1 MAGTTVKELVPNY
14 MDLLDQGL
22 SHDEIKGIAKAR
34 LTSAPSTQ
42 ESQKEDT
49 SLLDKTKQLSQDTM
63 TNPSFGAQVAKGLAN
78 SFIKTAEV
86 ADAIKVPNVFSALG
100 KMVLPEDKQSLAE
113 APKMPQRLIDLGES
127 LDEQKQ
133 KTSERFISPDRKVE
147 RDALNEENR
156 NAKGVMQNA
165 KVGIKQMWDSA
176 THPKEW
182 TVQGV
187 TEFATDPTN
196 ALSLGLG
203 NAMAKGVASPVL
215 KFLAGSAAGGSE
227 NAIIGAGTA
236 YARARA
242 EGKSEEEAQNI
253 AIQSAAG
260 GALVGSAL
268 GGAGGLASHVKP
280 NETPKNT
287 LKDAQSNEPKITDTM
302 DSAFNTLGETPKTEQ
317 STSQEPSY
325 PAVVKPVFDLVEAEL
340 KAHNDHI
347 ATQKFTDDMIQ
358 QGMIDPVMLR
368 QAIEQNISP
377 TPTDMQITQL
387 LNDGN
392 ALPPS
397 MSGARL
403 AVKLNNTIEVGEQT
417 PEAVYAKLKSAGAS
431 DELAS
436 KAAEAVQHKNPDIF
450 YAWYTKKL
458 EPMYKPN
465 DTIDANALPER
476 SLTQQSSIN
485 DAPLPPNKD
494 ILPHENTA
502 LTHES
507 APSDT
512 MPSSNMLH
520 DQSGESVAQK
530 ESLLSVLYPDET
542 KKINTALLLDKAE
555 ELAPKSDVLSLV
567 KYSKNGIASED
578 LGMFVKVDTLL
589 NHLAEKGDEGS
600 KRLEFSNYI
609 APTIQRPLLILH
621 TDDKYTFVK
630 PFKYEHFGE
639 EKLRRY
645 MVVTADKNGEL
656 KGVTSYPLENT
667 DLKNLIVKS
676 DEVISGGNYPDFL
689 PPRLESGASNDIL
702 PQKHFDDT
710 ISMHEPLD
718 GIENDI
724 TYKQA
729 YEAHLGTSLDPEKR
743 ANNRINGYI
752 ESLKS
757 DYDSLKPL
765 VTDGEK
771 LAQLNLRFSEYRET
785 SKALYSDL
793 LAKESRVMSP
803 MVTGPARFPVE
814 ANQKRIASA
823 DKAREAFL
831 DYQDR
836 ALKKMRAMLDPQESN
851 VIRSNDV
858 DAIAKLQSKL
868 ENQQKNHAM
877 MKETNVILRS
887 KDDVAIKEARLK
899 ELGYGDEAVASFL
912 KEGGFASYAFANST
926 QRMKQTQGRLLELQ
940 RLEKAEK
947 EGKVSTLLY
956 EGAKVEENLQAKR
969 VQIRFDEIP
978 SAETRAEL
986 KKRGFKWSPKEEAWQ
1001 RILTPDAKLTAQEI
1015 IDRHYTRAFD
1025 GVTKKM
1031 LEC

>member
-1 MAGTTVKELVPNY
+1 MGTTVKELVPNY

-22 SHDEIKGIAKAR
+22 SHDEIKNIAKAR
-34 LTSAPSTQ
+34 LSSTATNTQ
-42 ESQKEDT
+42 EVPKEDS
-49 SLLDKTKQLSQDTM
+49 SLLNKTKQLSQDTM
-63 TNPSFGAQVAKGLAN
+63 NNPSFGAQVAKGLAN
-78 SFIKTAEV
+78 TFIKTAEV
-86 ADAIKVPNVFSALG
+86 ADTIKVPNIFSAFG
-100 KMVLPEDKQSLAE
+100 KLVLPEDKQSIVE
-113 APKMPQRLIDLGES
+113 APKMPQRLVDLGES

-133 KTSERFISPDRKVE
+133 QTSERFISPDRKVE
-147 RDALNEENR
+147 LDALNEESK
-156 NAKGVMQNA
+156 NAKGVVENA
-165 KVGIKQMWDSA
+165 KAGIKQMVDSA

-203 NAMAKGVASPVL
+203 HIVSKGVASPVL

-253 AIQSAAG
+253 AVQSAAG

-268 GGAGGLASHVKP
+268 GGVGGLSSHTKP
-280 NETPKNT
+280 NETPNIA
-287 LKDAQSNEPKITDTM
+287 KDAPLNDTKITDSM

-317 STSQEPSY
+317 STSQESSY

-358 QGMIDPVMLR
+358 QGINDPVMLR

-377 TPTDMQITQL
+377 TPVDMQITQL

-403 AVKLNNTIEVGEQT
+403 AIKLNNTIEVGVQT

-436 KAAEAVQHKNPDIF
+436 KAAEAVQYKNPDIF

-458 EPMYKPN
+458 EPMYKAN
-465 DTIDANALPER
+465 DTIDVNALPEQTM
-476 SLTQQSSIN
+476 TQKTTLN
-485 DAPLPPNKD
+485 DAPLPSTKD
-494 ILPHENTA
+494 VLPHENTA

-507 APSDT
+507 SPSDT
-512 MPSSNMLH
+512 MQPSTMLH
-520 DQSGESVAQK
+520 DTSGETIAQK

-555 ELAPKSDVLSLV
+555 ELQPKSDVLSLA

-621 TDDKYTFVK
+621 TDDKYTFIK
-630 PFKYEHFGE
+630 PFKYDHFGE

-676 DEVISGGNYPDFL
+676 DEVIGGGNYPDFL

-702 PQKHFDDT
+702 PQKRFDDT

-724 TYKQA
+724 AYEQA
-729 YEAHLGTSLDPEKR
+729 YRAHLGISLDPEKR
-743 ANNRINGYI
+743 ANSRINGYI
-752 ESLKS
+752 ESLRS
-757 DYDSLKPL
+757 DYDTLKPL
-765 VTDGEK
+765 ATDGEK
-771 LAQLNLRFSEYRET
+771 LAQLNLRFAEYREK

-814 ANQKRIASA
+814 ANQKRIVSA

-836 ALKKMRAMLDPQESN
+836 ALKKMRAMFDPQESN

-858 DAIAKLQSKL
+858 DAIAKLQTKL

-887 KDDVAIKEARLK
+887 KDDVATKEARLSA
-899 ELGYGDEAVASFL
+899 LGYGDEAISSFL

-978 SAETRAEL
+978 SAETRADL

-1001 RILTPDAKLTAQEI
+1001 RILTPDAKRTAQEI